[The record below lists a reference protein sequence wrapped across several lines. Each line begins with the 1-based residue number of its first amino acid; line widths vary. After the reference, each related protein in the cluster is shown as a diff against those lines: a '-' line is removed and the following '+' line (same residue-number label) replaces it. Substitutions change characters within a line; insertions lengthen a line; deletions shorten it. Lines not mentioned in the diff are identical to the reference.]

1 MESALMTDDDQLVA
15 DYLRQFRRAARR
27 LPWGRRQELIQE
39 ITAHIADARAAA
51 RAQGPGGETVPA
63 ILDHLGDPADI
74 VQASGGAVTAGR
86 AGGLEIAAVIL
97 LLAGGLLFIIG
108 WVAGCVMLW
117 ASPRWRWT
125 DKLLGTLVWPFGLLG
140 TAAFI
145 GGLLFNVGSSE
156 NRCTSPGMLTGC
168 SGAPPLWQDILI
180 IAAVLLPQVL
190 VVARLIRQARR
201 VPVADSALPQP
212 SLS

>member
-1 MESALMTDDDQLVA
+1 MESGLMTDDDQLVA
-15 DYLRQFRRAARR
+15 DYLRQLRRAARR

-51 RAQGPGGETVPA
+51 GAQGPGGESVPA
-63 ILDHLGDPADI
+63 ILDQLGDPADI
-74 VQASGGAVTAGR
+74 VQASDGAAASGR

-97 LLAGGLLFIIG
+97 LLVGGLLLIIG

-117 ASPRWRWT
+117 ASPRWCWT

-140 TAAFI
+140 TAALI
-145 GGLLFNVGSSE
+145 GGRLVNVGNGE

-180 IAAVLLPQVL
+180 IAAVLLPQLL
-190 VVARLIRQARR
+190 VVVRLMRQARR
-201 VPVADSALPQP
+201 VPAADPALPQP